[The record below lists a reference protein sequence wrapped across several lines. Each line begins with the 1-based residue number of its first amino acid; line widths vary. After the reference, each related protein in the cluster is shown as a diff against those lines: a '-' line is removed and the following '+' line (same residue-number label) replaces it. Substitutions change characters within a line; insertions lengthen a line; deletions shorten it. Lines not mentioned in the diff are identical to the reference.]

1 MAYQKLQVGT
11 GVKVIPSDTINVPN
25 VAGPSV
31 SGTTDGATTTDKLI
45 DSTAAFSSNLVGF
58 IVYNTTDSTVAK
70 VTAVDSPTQLTL
82 SANIMATGEN
92 YTLYSDTNPGCVLYS
107 GSGGDIEVLTSSGA
121 LLLFAAVPVGSFL
134 PVQVK
139 RVLASNTSATNILA
153 LW

>member
-31 SGTTDGATTTDKLI
+31 SGSATGTTANKLVDSGAEF
-45 DSTAAFSSNLVGF
+45 STNLVGF

-70 VTAVDSPTQLTL
+70 VTAVDSATQLTL

-121 LLLFAAVPVGSFL
+121 SLLFSTVPAGSFL

>member
-11 GVKVIPSDTINVPN
+11 GVKVILSDTINVPN

-31 SGTTDGATTTDKLI
+31 SGAATSTTTNKLV
-45 DSTAAFSSNLVGF
+45 DSNAEFSANLVGF

-70 VTAVDSPTQLTL
+70 VTAVDSATQLTL
-82 SANIMATGEN
+82 SANIMANGEN

-107 GSGGDIEVLTSSGA
+107 GNGGDIEALTSSGA
-121 LLLFAAVPVGSFL
+121 LLLFAAVPAGSFL

-139 RVLASNTSATNILA
+139 RVLDGNTSANNILA

>member
-11 GVKVIPSDTINVPN
+11 GVKVIKSDTIDVPN

-31 SGTTDGATTTDKLI
+31 SGTATATTTNKLV
-45 DSTAAFSSNLVGF
+45 DSGAAFSSNLVGF

-82 SANIMATGEN
+82 SANIMANGEN

-121 LLLFAAVPVGSFL
+121 LLLFSTVPAGSFL

>member
-31 SGTTDGATTTDKLI
+31 SGSATGTTANKLVDSGAEF
-45 DSTAAFSSNLVGF
+45 STNLVGF

-82 SANIMATGEN
+82 SDNIMATGED

-121 LLLFAAVPVGSFL
+121 LLLFSTVPAGSFL

-139 RVLASNTSATNILA
+139 RVLEGNTSANNILA

>member
-11 GVKVIPSDTINVPN
+11 GVKVIKSDTINVPN
-25 VAGPSV
+25 AAGPSV
-31 SGTTDGATTTDKLI
+31 SGTTTGTTANKLV
-45 DSTAAFSSNLVGF
+45 DSGAAFSTNLVGF
-58 IVYNTTDSTVAK
+58 IIYNTTDSTVAK
-70 VTAVDSPTQLTL
+70 VTAVDSPTELIL
-82 SANIMATGEN
+82 SSNIMANGEN

-121 LLLFAAVPVGSFL
+121 LLLFSTVPAGSFL

-139 RVLASNTSATNILA
+139 RVLSGNTSATNILA

>member
-11 GVKVIPSDTINVPN
+11 GVKVIKSDTINVPN

-31 SGTTDGATTTDKLI
+31 SGTTTGTTANKLVDGGAE
-45 DSTAAFSSNLVGF
+45 FSSNLVGF

-82 SANIMATGEN
+82 SANIMANGEN

-121 LLLFAAVPVGSFL
+121 LLLFASVPIGSFL
-134 PVQVK
+134 PVQVT
-139 RVLASNTSATNILA
+139 RVLDSNTSATNILA